1 MGFSMHPA
9 ARLACWL
16 TAILLGQGLAWPTL
30 GYALAAVM
38 AGGVLIVGATA
49 IREGMRLV
57 WRVRWLMVALVLVF
71 AWGVPGEPL
80 GGDGRLSPTWEGLQ
94 LVALHLGRLILT
106 LLLVGALLANL
117 SREALS
123 SALFAFVLPLRRV
136 GVDCERGVVRMA
148 LVLRF
153 VDGAGVADW
162 RLLLREDGV
171 PTEHAELTSVL
182 VEHHPLRWGDWFV
195 LGACCA
201 LVGGAVYLFMGKA

>member
-1 MGFSMHPA
+1 
-9 ARLACWL
+9 
-16 TAILLGQGLAWPTL
+16 
-30 GYALAAVM
+30 M
-38 AGGVLIVGATA
+38 AGGALIVGTTA

-80 GGDGRLSPTWEGLQ
+80 GGSGRLSPTWEGLQ
-94 LVALHLGRLILT
+94 LAALHLGRLILT

-136 GVDCERGVVRMA
+136 GV
-148 LVLRF
+148 
-153 VDGAGVADW
+153 ADW
-162 RLLLREDGV
+162 RLLLRENEA
-171 PTEHAELTSVL
+171 PTEPAELTSVL